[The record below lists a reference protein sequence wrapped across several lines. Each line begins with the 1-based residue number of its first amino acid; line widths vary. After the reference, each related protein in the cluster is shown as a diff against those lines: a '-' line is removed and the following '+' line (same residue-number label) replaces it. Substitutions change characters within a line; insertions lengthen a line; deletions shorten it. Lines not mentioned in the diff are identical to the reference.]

1 LGSRF
6 IKSAIPTHNEQNAM
20 SIQILDLR
28 QKDALVT
35 LLVTEQINLN
45 GGYAYNPQT
54 YLPDAIRRGNR
65 EYGRALQLYT
75 EGKVNIENN
84 GNLVTFNSIGSPQFF
99 NHVRTGRGTA
109 IGVQIG
115 QKRSFQVDGNEV
127 TYLGPDR
134 LTS

>member
-1 LGSRF
+1 
-6 IKSAIPTHNEQNAM
+6 M

-35 LLVTEQINLN
+35 LSVTEQIKLN
-45 GGYAYNPQT
+45 GGYAYNPNV
-54 YLPDAIRRGNR
+54 YLPGAIYAGNR

-84 GNLVTFNSIGSPQFF
+84 GNVVTFNSIGSPQFF
-99 NHVRTGRGTA
+99 NKVSTGRGTSTGA
-109 IGVQIG
+109 QIG

-127 TYLGPDR
+127 TYIGPDP
-134 LTS
+134 LSI

>member
-1 LGSRF
+1 LDSRF

-35 LLVTEQINLN
+35 LSVTEQINLN
-45 GGYAYNPQT
+45 GG
-54 YLPDAIRRGNR
+54 AISQVSR

-84 GNLVTFNSIGSPQFF
+84 GNMVTFNSIGSPQFF
-99 NHVRTGRGTA
+99 NKVTAGRNTSQR
-109 IGVQIG
+109 VQIG
-115 QKRSFQVDGNEV
+115 QKRSFQVDGDKV
-127 TYLGPDR
+127 SYLGPDR
-134 LTS
+134 IV